1 MQVPN
6 EHVQLRHLVTS
17 RCTLTPLYNV
27 SMCISLTLEVILSL
41 SIFPGAYRSVLAT
54 PGWHENDSTPEPLSR
69 RLNSQLLMMLNSF
82 VRPYMSMSDAVSL
95 EPLQQTTDSISLG
108 KGVLTE
114 HERGNQASSLGNDY
128 V

>member
-1 MQVPN
+1 M
-6 EHVQLRHLVTS
+6 
-17 RCTLTPLYNV
+17 
-27 SMCISLTLEVILSL
+27 
-41 SIFPGAYRSVLAT
+41 
-54 PGWHENDSTPEPLSR
+54 SR